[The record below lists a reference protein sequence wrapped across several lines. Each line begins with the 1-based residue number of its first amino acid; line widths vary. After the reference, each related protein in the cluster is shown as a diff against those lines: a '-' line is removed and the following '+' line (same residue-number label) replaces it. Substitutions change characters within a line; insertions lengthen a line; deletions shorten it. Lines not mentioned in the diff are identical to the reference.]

1 MTRRTLL
8 ETLLAEPERFEF
20 NAAVAVLRQAAGQPG
35 PAGRGGGP
43 VHASVHAPVRFRAAA
58 GLAFVASDVAAA
70 GRDAAGFHLET
81 GIIGLTGPSG
91 TLPRPYTELVNA
103 ERRERSP
110 ALAEFL
116 DLLAQRPIAAFAA
129 AGVKYQPHRAARAAH
144 RRAPGAVSADAAGA
158 VPDDAPCATGPR
170 DAGPRDAAPCG
181 AGPYDDGPCDDA
193 PYNDALC
200 DDVPADGLRHAL
212 LALAGYGTDHLAPRL
227 AAGTDPLLFYAG
239 LFAAHPRPADS
250 LAAMVSDW
258 LGQPVAVEEF
268 AGAWL
273 DIDATTASALP
284 RAGGP
289 GQFNRLGVDAAIG
302 ARCWDI
308 QSHVRLRI
316 GPLPLTGFGSLQ
328 PDQPLFARLCSLVR
342 AFLGPHLG
350 FAVNL
355 VLAAAE
361 VPAPRL
367 CARTA
372 SRLGWNTWLPTEGPR
387 ERDGTEPVFE
397 AEGG

>member
-20 NAAVAVLRQAAGQPG
+20 DAAVAVLRQAAGRPG

-43 VHASVHAPVRFRAAA
+43 VHAPVHAPVRFRAAA

-144 RRAPGAVSADAAGA
+144 RGATGAA
-158 VPDDAPCATGPR
+158 PDDAPCDTGPR
-170 DAGPRDAAPCG
+170 DAGP
-181 AGPYDDGPCDDA
+181 YDDAPCDDV
-193 PYNDALC
+193 PC

-239 LFAAHPRPADS
+239 LFASHPRPADS

-273 DIDATTASALP
+273 DIDAATASALP

-302 ARCWDI
+302 AWCWDI

-316 GPLPLTGFGSLQ
+316 GPLPLAGFGSLQ

-350 FAVNL
+350 FAVNP

-397 AEGG
+397 AES

>member
-1 MTRRTLL
+1 VTRRTLL

-20 NAAVAVLRQAAGQPG
+20 DAAVAVLRQAAGRPG
-35 PAGRGGGP
+35 RAGREGGPP
-43 VHASVHAPVRFRAAA
+43 VHALVHAPVRFRAAS

-144 RRAPGAVSADAAGA
+144 RRAPGAASADAAGA
-158 VPDDAPCATGPR
+158 VPDDAPCDTGPR
-170 DAGPRDAAPCG
+170 DV
-181 AGPYDDGPCDDA
+181 GPYDDA
-193 PYNDALC
+193 PL

-239 LFAAHPRPADS
+239 LFASHPRPADS

-273 DIDATTASALP
+273 DIDAATASALP

-289 GQFNRLGVDAAIG
+289 GQFNQLGVDAAIG

-308 QSHVRLRI
+308 QSRVRLRI
-316 GPLPLTGFGSLQ
+316 GPLPLAGFGSLQ

-350 FAVNL
+350 FAVNP

-367 CARTA
+367 CARTT
-372 SRLGWNTWLPTEGPR
+372 SRLGWNTWLPTGEPR
-387 ERDGTEPVFE
+387 GRDGTEPVFE
-397 AEGG
+397 AEN